1 MTTISTLKES
11 NLQTCSL
18 MIHAEGSGGVQN
30 WNSED
35 NLVGGTSG
43 ISEEWLGLGSVAAL
57 IYPNL
62 PFFTLI
68 YLDLP

>member
-1 MTTISTLKES
+1 
-11 NLQTCSL
+11 
-18 MIHAEGSGGVQN
+18 MIHVEGSGGVQN

-35 NLVGGTSG
+35 NLVGSTSG
-43 ISEEWLGLGSVAAL
+43 ISEEWLGLGWVAAL